1 MLTRN
6 LITLARQGLGFPRMG
21 TFKDVAQPVR
31 ARAFPAV
38 KVRVLRP
45 FYGLR
50 RRLEVGEVVNLAE
63 PDATDAVALG
73 RAEYL

>member
-1 MLTRN
+1 MIERGYYIPPMGVFRN
-6 LITLARQGLGFPRMG
+6 VA
-21 TFKDVAQPVR
+21 DVPKS
-31 ARAFPAV
+31 RAFPAV

-50 RRLEVGEVVNLAE
+50 RRLEVGEVVNLVE

-73 RAEYL
+73 RAEYV